1 MVPDLRRNYRF
12 SPWGISYLG
21 NFDFVVEVFVL
32 SKHHSFTCLED
43 GILCK
48 YCPFCVLKMV
58 VFIFKFAKNLEV
70 ANIAKDV
77 QINGE
82 IKFKELRV
90 IDSDGSQLGIMQ
102 TKEALK
108 IAEDRE
114 LDLVIISPTANPPV
128 SRIMDYGKHIYELSK
143 KQKEA
148 KKNQKVINVKE
159 IRVSPSIETH
169 DINIKANSAKKFLK
183 CGDKVKITV
192 RFRGREADY
201 SYIGEKILDNF
212 VEILQ
217 DYGAP
222 EKKAKLEGR
231 NMSLIMSPKK

>member
-1 MVPDLRRNYRF
+1 M
-12 SPWGISYLG
+12 S
-21 NFDFVVEVFVL
+21 
-32 SKHHSFTCLED
+32 
-43 GILCK
+43 
-48 YCPFCVLKMV
+48 
-58 VFIFKFAKNLEV
+58 
-70 ANIAKDV
+70 NIAKDV

-82 IKFKELRV
+82 IRFKELRV

-108 IAEDRE
+108 IAEDKE

-148 KKNQKVINVKE
+148 KKNQKIINVKE
-159 IRVSPSIETH
+159 IRVSPSIEMH
-169 DINIKANSAKKFLK
+169 DVNIKANNAKKFLK
-183 CGDKVKITV
+183 CGDKVKVTV

-201 SYIGEKILDNF
+201 SYIGEKILDSF

-217 DYGAP
+217 EYGTP
-222 EKKAKLEGR
+222 ENKAKLEGR
-231 NMSLIMSPKK
+231 NMSLIISPKK

>member
-1 MVPDLRRNYRF
+1 MFIRERF
-12 SPWGISYLG
+12 L
-21 NFDFVVEVFVL
+21 DR
-32 SKHHSFTCLED
+32 SFF
-43 GILCK
+43 ILNGR
-48 YCPFCVLKMV
+48 L
-58 VFIFKFAKNLEV
+58 IFKFAKYLEV
-70 ANIAKDV
+70 SSIAKDV

-82 IKFKELRV
+82 IRFKELRV

-108 IAEDRE
+108 IAEDKE

-148 KKNQKVINVKE
+148 KKNQKTINVKE
-159 IRVSPSIETH
+159 IRVSPSIEMH
-169 DINIKANSAKKFLK
+169 DINIKANNAKKFLK

-201 SYIGEKILDNF
+201 SYIGEKIIDSF

-217 DYGAP
+217 DYGTP
-222 EKKAKLEGR
+222 ENKAKLEGR
-231 NMSLIMSPKK
+231 NMSLIISPKK

>member
-1 MVPDLRRNYRF
+1 M
-12 SPWGISYLG
+12 
-21 NFDFVVEVFVL
+21 
-32 SKHHSFTCLED
+32 
-43 GILCK
+43 
-48 YCPFCVLKMV
+48 
-58 VFIFKFAKNLEV
+58 

-102 TKEALK
+102 ARDALR

-114 LDLVIISPTANPPV
+114 LDLVVISPTANPPV
-128 SRIMDYGKHIYELSK
+128 SRIMDYGKHVYELSK
-143 KQKEA
+143 RQKEA
-148 KKNQKVINVKE
+148 RKNQKTINIKE
-159 IRVSPSIETH
+159 IRVSPSIEEH
-169 DINIKANSAKKFLK
+169 DINIKANNAKKFLK
-183 CGDKVKITV
+183 SGDKVKITV

-212 VEILQ
+212 VEILKE
-217 DYGAP
+217 YGAP
-222 EKKAKLEGR
+222 DKKAKLEGR

>member
-1 MVPDLRRNYRF
+1 MLFRGRYFVFLYRPLYF
-12 SPWGISYLG
+12 
-21 NFDFVVEVFVL
+21 FVN
-32 SKHHSFTCLED
+32 
-43 GILCK
+43 G
-48 YCPFCVLKMV
+48 
-58 VFIFKFAKNLEV
+58 VFIFEFLKYLEV
-70 ANIAKDV
+70 ASIAKDV
-77 QINGE
+77 QINGD

-90 IDSDGSQLGIMQ
+90 IGSDGSQLGVMQ

-108 IAEDRE
+108 IAENQE

-128 SRIMDYGKHIYELSK
+128 SKVMDYGKHIYELSK
-143 KQKEA
+143 RQKEA
-148 KKNQKVINVKE
+148 RKNQKVINIKE
-159 IRVSPSIETH
+159 IRVSPSIEAH
-169 DINIKANSAKKFLK
+169 DINIKANNAKRFLK

-222 EKKAKLEGR
+222 ERKAKLEGK
-231 NMSLIMSPKK
+231 NMSLVVSPKK

>member
-1 MVPDLRRNYRF
+1 M
-12 SPWGISYLG
+12 
-21 NFDFVVEVFVL
+21 
-32 SKHHSFTCLED
+32 
-43 GILCK
+43 
-48 YCPFCVLKMV
+48 
-58 VFIFKFAKNLEV
+58 

-102 TKEALK
+102 ARDALR

-114 LDLVIISPTANPPV
+114 LDLVVISPTANPPV
-128 SRIMDYGKHIYELSK
+128 SRIMDYGKHVYELSK
-143 KQKEA
+143 RQKEA
-148 KKNQKVINVKE
+148 RKNQKTINIKE
-159 IRVSPSIETH
+159 IRVSPSIEEH
-169 DINIKANSAKKFLK
+169 DINIKANNAKKFLK
-183 CGDKVKITV
+183 SGDKVKITV

-212 VEILQ
+212 VEILKE
-217 DYGAP
+217 YGASD
-222 EKKAKLEGR
+222 KKAKLEGR

>member
-1 MVPDLRRNYRF
+1 M
-12 SPWGISYLG
+12 
-21 NFDFVVEVFVL
+21 
-32 SKHHSFTCLED
+32 
-43 GILCK
+43 
-48 YCPFCVLKMV
+48 
-58 VFIFKFAKNLEV
+58 

-82 IKFKELRV
+82 IKFKEIRV
-90 IDSDGSQLGIMQ
+90 IDNDGSQLGIMQ
-102 TKEALK
+102 TRDALR
-108 IAEDRE
+108 IAEEKE

-128 SRIMDYGKHIYELSK
+128 GKIMDYGKHIYELSK

-148 KKNQKVINVKE
+148 KKNQKVINIKE
-159 IRVSPSIETH
+159 IRVSPSIELH
-169 DINIKANSAKKFLK
+169 DINIKANSAKKFLT

-231 NMSLIMSPKK
+231 NMSLIISPKK

>member
-1 MVPDLRRNYRF
+1 M
-12 SPWGISYLG
+12 
-21 NFDFVVEVFVL
+21 
-32 SKHHSFTCLED
+32 
-43 GILCK
+43 
-48 YCPFCVLKMV
+48 
-58 VFIFKFAKNLEV
+58 EV

-102 TKEALK
+102 ARDALK

-114 LDLVIISPTANPPV
+114 LDLVVISPTANPPV
-128 SRIMDYGKHIYELSK
+128 SRIMDYGKHVYELSK
-143 KQKEA
+143 RQKEA
-148 KKNQKVINVKE
+148 RKNQKTINIKE
-159 IRVSPSIETH
+159 IRVSPSIEEH
-169 DINIKANSAKKFLK
+169 DINIKANNAKKFLK
-183 CGDKVKITV
+183 SGDKVKITV

-212 VEILQ
+212 IEILKE
-217 DYGAP
+217 YGAP
-222 EKKAKLEGR
+222 DKKAKLEGR

>member
-1 MVPDLRRNYRF
+1 M
-12 SPWGISYLG
+12 
-21 NFDFVVEVFVL
+21 
-32 SKHHSFTCLED
+32 
-43 GILCK
+43 
-48 YCPFCVLKMV
+48 
-58 VFIFKFAKNLEV
+58 EV

-102 TKEALK
+102 ARDALR

-114 LDLVIISPTANPPV
+114 LDLVVISPTANPPV
-128 SRIMDYGKHIYELSK
+128 SRIMDYGKHVYELSK
-143 KQKEA
+143 RQKEA
-148 KKNQKVINVKE
+148 RKNQKTINIKE
-159 IRVSPSIETH
+159 IRVSPSIEEH
-169 DINIKANSAKKFLK
+169 DINIKANNAKKFLK
-183 CGDKVKITV
+183 SGDKVKITV

-212 VEILQ
+212 VEILKE
-217 DYGAP
+217 YGAP
-222 EKKAKLEGR
+222 DKKAKLEGR

>member
-1 MVPDLRRNYRF
+1 
-12 SPWGISYLG
+12 
-21 NFDFVVEVFVL
+21 
-32 SKHHSFTCLED
+32 
-43 GILCK
+43 
-48 YCPFCVLKMV
+48 MV
-58 VFIFKFAKNLEV
+58 VFIFKFAKYLGV

-102 TKEALK
+102 TREALR
-108 IAEDRE
+108 IAEDKD

-128 SRIMDYGKHIYELSK
+128 SRIMDYGKHVYELAK

-148 KKNQKVINVKE
+148 KKNQKTINVKE
-159 IRVSPSIETH
+159 IRVSPSIEAH
-169 DINIKANSAKKFLK
+169 DINIKANNAKKFLTS
-183 CGDKVKITV
+183 GDKVKITV

-201 SYIGEKILDNF
+201 SYIGEKILDDF
-212 VEILQ
+212 VEILKE
-217 DYGAP
+217 YGAP

>member
-1 MVPDLRRNYRF
+1 MLFGGRYFVFLYRPLYF
-12 SPWGISYLG
+12 
-21 NFDFVVEVFVL
+21 FVN
-32 SKHHSFTCLED
+32 
-43 GILCK
+43 G
-48 YCPFCVLKMV
+48 
-58 VFIFKFAKNLEV
+58 VFIFEFLKYLEV
-70 ANIAKDV
+70 ASIAKDV
-77 QINGE
+77 QINGD

-90 IDSDGSQLGIMQ
+90 IGSDGSQLGVMQ

-108 IAEDRE
+108 IAENQE

-128 SRIMDYGKHIYELSK
+128 SKVMDYGKHIYELSK
-143 KQKEA
+143 RQKEA
-148 KKNQKVINVKE
+148 RKNQKVINIKE
-159 IRVSPSIETH
+159 IRVSPSIEAH
-169 DINIKANSAKKFLK
+169 DINIKANNAKRFLK

-222 EKKAKLEGR
+222 ERKAKLEGK
-231 NMSLIMSPKK
+231 NMSLVVSPKK

>member
-1 MVPDLRRNYRF
+1 M
-12 SPWGISYLG
+12 
-21 NFDFVVEVFVL
+21 
-32 SKHHSFTCLED
+32 
-43 GILCK
+43 
-48 YCPFCVLKMV
+48 
-58 VFIFKFAKNLEV
+58 

-102 TKEALK
+102 ARDALK

-114 LDLVIISPTANPPV
+114 LDLVVISPTANPPV
-128 SRIMDYGKHIYELSK
+128 SRIMDYGKHVYELSK
-143 KQKEA
+143 RQKEA
-148 KKNQKVINVKE
+148 RKNQKTINIKE
-159 IRVSPSIETH
+159 IRVSPSIEEH
-169 DINIKANSAKKFLK
+169 DINIKANNAKKFLK
-183 CGDKVKITV
+183 NGDKVKITV

-212 VEILQ
+212 IEILKE
-217 DYGAP
+217 YGAP
-222 EKKAKLEGR
+222 DKKAKLEGR

>member
-1 MVPDLRRNYRF
+1 M
-12 SPWGISYLG
+12 
-21 NFDFVVEVFVL
+21 
-32 SKHHSFTCLED
+32 
-43 GILCK
+43 
-48 YCPFCVLKMV
+48 
-58 VFIFKFAKNLEV
+58 

-102 TKEALK
+102 ARDALR

-114 LDLVIISPTANPPV
+114 LDLVVISPTANPPV
-128 SRIMDYGKHIYELSK
+128 SRIMDYGKHVYELSK
-143 KQKEA
+143 RQKEA
-148 KKNQKVINVKE
+148 RKNQKTINIKE
-159 IRVSPSIETH
+159 IRVSPSIEEH
-169 DINIKANSAKKFLK
+169 DIKIKANNAKKFLK
-183 CGDKVKITV
+183 SGDKVKITV

-212 VEILQ
+212 VEILKE
-217 DYGAP
+217 YGAP
-222 EKKAKLEGR
+222 DKKAKLEGR

>member
-1 MVPDLRRNYRF
+1 M
-12 SPWGISYLG
+12 
-21 NFDFVVEVFVL
+21 
-32 SKHHSFTCLED
+32 
-43 GILCK
+43 
-48 YCPFCVLKMV
+48 
-58 VFIFKFAKNLEV
+58 IFKFVNYLEV

-102 TKEALK
+102 ARDALR

-114 LDLVIISPTANPPV
+114 LDLVVISPTANPPV
-128 SRIMDYGKHIYELSK
+128 SRIMDYGKHVYELSK
-143 KQKEA
+143 RQKEA
-148 KKNQKVINVKE
+148 RKNQKTINIKE
-159 IRVSPSIETH
+159 IRVSPSIEEH
-169 DINIKANSAKKFLK
+169 DINIKANNAKKFLK
-183 CGDKVKITV
+183 SGDKVKITV

-212 VEILQ
+212 VEILKE
-217 DYGAP
+217 YGAP
-222 EKKAKLEGR
+222 DKKAKLEGR

>member
-1 MVPDLRRNYRF
+1 M
-12 SPWGISYLG
+12 
-21 NFDFVVEVFVL
+21 
-32 SKHHSFTCLED
+32 
-43 GILCK
+43 
-48 YCPFCVLKMV
+48 
-58 VFIFKFAKNLEV
+58 

-102 TKEALK
+102 ARDALK

-114 LDLVIISPTANPPV
+114 LDLVVISPTANPPV
-128 SRIMDYGKHIYELSK
+128 SRIMDYGKHVYELSK
-143 KQKEA
+143 RQKEA
-148 KKNQKVINVKE
+148 RKNQKTINIKE
-159 IRVSPSIETH
+159 IRVSPSIEEH
-169 DINIKANSAKKFLK
+169 DINIKANNAKKFLK
-183 CGDKVKITV
+183 SGDKVKITV

-212 VEILQ
+212 IEILKE
-217 DYGAP
+217 YGAP
-222 EKKAKLEGR
+222 DKKAKLEGR

>member
-1 MVPDLRRNYRF
+1 MF
-12 SPWGISYLG
+12 
-21 NFDFVVEVFVL
+21 
-32 SKHHSFTCLED
+32 
-43 GILCK
+43 
-48 YCPFCVLKMV
+48 LKRV

-70 ANIAKDV
+70 ASIAKDV